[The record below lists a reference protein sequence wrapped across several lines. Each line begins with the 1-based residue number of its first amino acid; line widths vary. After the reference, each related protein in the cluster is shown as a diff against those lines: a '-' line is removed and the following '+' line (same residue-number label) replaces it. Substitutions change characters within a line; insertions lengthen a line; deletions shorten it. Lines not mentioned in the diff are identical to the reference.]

1 MLRTVRFYGA
11 LEALAGTP
19 TLELDVDTPVMLF
32 HGLRSQIKGFRQWCD
47 DHKLAVVLTD
57 KNREPESLT
66 MDGFSMSL
74 GKASEVH
81 LLPETE
87 GAGVEFAAVASFLSS
102 YGITSTLAA
111 VVAYVAVNVAISYAI
126 GAVAQSLAGSP
137 DTSSGTGRPDE
148 RPSFLYSGPVN
159 TTAQGHAVPIVY
171 GVHMVGSTVISAG
184 ITVEDIPYTAEQAE
198 PPANGGGSAQPT
210 SPPTYDWQW
219 NDTVGGA

>member
-19 TLELDVDTPVMLF
+19 SLELDVDTPVMLF
-32 HGLRSQIKGFRQWCD
+32 QGLRSQIKGFRKWCD
-47 DHKLAVVLTD
+47 EHKLAVVLTSKD
-57 KNREPESLT
+57 REPESLS
-66 MDGFSMSL
+66 MDGFTMSL
-74 GKASEVH
+74 GSATDGH
-81 LLPETE
+81 LVPETE
-87 GAGVEFAAVASFLSS
+87 GAGVEFAAVATFLEA

-126 GAVAQSLAGSP
+126 GAVAQALAGSP
-137 DTSSGTGRPDE
+137 DTSSGTGRPEE

-184 ITVEDIPYTAEQAE
+184 ITVEDIPYTTAQAE
-198 PPANGGGSAQPT
+198 PPANGGGTAQPDT
-210 SPPTYDWQW
+210 PPTYDWQW
-219 NDTVGGA
+219 NDTLGGA